1 MGRANSTQNAPV
13 WILNRRQITPLT
25 TVLDRGKFPVCTSY
39 FHQSRK
45 LQSWHNY
52 FGKFWTTRHYSS
64 TLGITTRHYTSLL
77 GITARHSAPRLI
89 TRYRL
94 VSSRNTAHY
103 LTAELTTW
111 QDSSLLGHTARYLAT
126 HLNTLQKHLATWQHS
141 SLLDNAIRNLT
152 AQLTT
157 LQRNTLLGNIPHGNT
172 TRSGTCQACPTCVPC
187 SVVSSC
193 LIATSRS
200 GTC

>member
-25 TVLDRGKFPVCTSY
+25 TVLDRGKFPVCTSH

-89 TRYRL
+89 TRHRL
-94 VSSRNTAHY
+94 VASRNTTRC
-103 LTAELTTW
+103 LTAQLTTW
-111 QDSSLLGHTARYLAT
+111 QDSSLLDHTARYSATQFNTWQNRSLPDSTAHYLAT
-126 HLNTLQKHLATWQHS
+126 QYATWQHR
-141 SLLDNAIRNLT
+141 SLPCNAIHYLGIYHMG
-152 AQLTT
+152 T
-157 LQRNTLLGNIPHGNT
+157 LQEVGRVKCVRHAFHVQ
-172 TRSGTCQACPTCVPC
+172 SCQ
-187 SVVSSC
+187 VV
-193 LIATSRS
+193 
-200 GTC
+200 